1 MILSGIII
9 VWLLLAAV
17 GGYHRG
23 VVAVIL
29 SLIGNILA
37 IAVALGGASGLA
49 SWFQNLNQ
57 SAGVQAPSMTA
68 VIIAFFVILIVAR
81 LLVRVVISWTRILTH
96 LPVVRQINGL
106 AGMVLSGG
114 MHYLIISLVLGVLL
128 IAPGANLLDQYAE
141 SPVAQF
147 VTKNS
152 PFHDELGNWLQTPS
166 DDGTVPATT
175 NV

>member
-9 VWLLLAAV
+9 LWLLLVAV

-49 SWFQNLNQ
+49 SWFSNLNQ
-57 SAGVQAPSMTA
+57 TTGTQAPSITA
-68 VIIAFFVILIVAR
+68 VIIAFFAILIVAR
-81 LLVRVVISWTRILTH
+81 LLVRLVISWTRVLTH

-106 AGMVLSGG
+106 AGMVLAVG
-114 MHYLIISLVLGVLL
+114 MHYLIVSLVLGVLL
-128 IAPGANLLDQYAE
+128 IAPGATLLDQYAE

-152 PFHDELGNWLQTPS
+152 PFHDTLDTWFQTPS
-166 DDGTVPATT
+166 QDGTVPATT